1 MPIYEYYC
9 KKDDRVFEALGS
21 VAASDRPAKCPS
33 CGRDAVRIMPT
44 TFASLSR
51 RKGLKERVPFHHHP
65 IRNEDDKRAIAP
77 VKPKAAAA
85 RSPGKAAPSAALK
98 NNAKKNARK
107 S

>member
-9 KKDDRVFEALGS
+9 EKEDRVFDALGS
-21 VAASDRPAKCPS
+21 IATSDRPAKCPT

-51 RKGLKERVPFHHHP
+51 VKGLKERVPFHHHP
-65 IRNEDDKRAIAP
+65 VRNEGEKRTIAP

-85 RSPGKAAPSAALK
+85 RST
-98 NNAKKNARK
+98 KKTPTK
-107 S
+107 KKG